1 MIWTI
6 LRKLVPTKI
15 ITKLLIREIRYKSS
29 SYSREYHAYI
39 WRPVVGD
46 ETLICEQ
53 EETNE
58 YDRNAVSIMFDDCIS
73 KKVVGHVPFSWSKLA
88 VKFLEFSNHR
98 ICVVVI
104 GKRVNRSAGFDL
116 EITVDYTFYGDSRV
130 TTWLKKAL
138 ERIR

>member
-1 MIWTI
+1 
-6 LRKLVPTKI
+6 
-15 ITKLLIREIRYKSS
+15 
-29 SYSREYHAYI
+29 
-39 WRPVVGD
+39 
-46 ETLICEQ
+46 
-53 EETNE
+53 
-58 YDRNAVSIMFDDCIS
+58 MFDDCIS
-73 KKVVGHVPFSWSKLA
+73 KKVIGHVPFSWGKLA